1 MEKVEDYRNPEVLR
15 RMYWD
20 EGLTPTEIG
29 ERLFVSEATVRN
41 WMVKLNIPR
50 HVAGPRFRGRIN
62 YRDRATMESLI
73 KQGFSNRQTANK
85 AGVHVGTIEKW
96 KGRLGLAVSNNCQPA
111 RRYDVGGGRMLTVL
125 EIARECGLS
134 KSTVAERLKRGW
146 TLADTMST
154 PPLSSGSKPAPKRRE
169 A

>member
-1 MEKVEDYRNPEVLR
+1 MEKVEDYRDPEVLR

-29 ERLFVSEATVRN
+29 ERLFVNEVTVRN

-73 KQGFSNRQTANK
+73 KQGFSNRQIAYK

-111 RRYDVGGGRMLTVL
+111 RRYDVGDGRMLTVL

>member
-1 MEKVEDYRNPEVLR
+1 MEKVEDYRDPEVLR

-20 EGLTPTEIG
+20 EGLTPAEIG
-29 ERLFVSEATVRN
+29 ERLFVSETTVRN
-41 WMVKLNIPR
+41 WIVKLNIPR
-50 HVAGPRFRGRIN
+50 HVARPRFRGRIN
-62 YRDRATMESLI
+62 YRDKATMESLI
-73 KQGFSNRQTANK
+73 KPGFSNRQIANK

-96 KGRLGLAVSNNCQPA
+96 KGRLGLAVSNNCRPA
-111 RRYDVGGGRMLTVL
+111 RRYDVGNGRMLTVL

-134 KSTVAERLKRGW
+134 KSTVAERLRRGW

-154 PPLSSGSKPAPKRRE
+154 PPLSSGSKPAPKGRE